1 MKMNLTIFSSTV
13 DQLCVHVHVQ
23 VRVYVRVRVR
33 TVLKY
38 PVRLP
43 LD

>member
-13 DQLCVHVHVQ
+13 DQLCVHVQ
-23 VRVYVRVRVR
+23 VNVYVRVRAR

-38 PVRLP
+38 PVMLP